1 MENFITS
8 EIPDISNLNYL
19 EELDLSFNHIESY
32 FVNLNM
38 LKDYKHNNFDIKLPI
53 IPRIIN
59 QKILNEDKKNNN
71 GNDYNDKETNEK
83 YLIDSQ
89 KNLNNYH
96 NI

>member
-1 MENFITS
+1 
-8 EIPDISNLNYL
+8 
-19 EELDLSFNHIESY
+19 
-32 FVNLNM
+32 M
-38 LKDYKHNNFDIKLPI
+38 LKDYKHNNFDIKLPKI
-53 IPRIIN
+53 RRIIN

>member
-1 MENFITS
+1 M
-8 EIPDISNLNYL
+8 
-19 EELDLSFNHIESY
+19 
-32 FVNLNM
+32 
-38 LKDYKHNNFDIKLPI
+38 
-53 IPRIIN
+53 
-59 QKILNEDKKNNN
+59 KIKKNNN